1 VTDGDLYPVSHGS
14 LQPRRVV
21 RSTCGT
27 NASVTPALLLFV
39 TLLLNSA
46 KLTCHSCRLGK
57 HVRLR
62 FSAPTSILYSL
73 MILVITFG
81 HSLCVR
87 NLKCLEFFA
96 YVGTQFHSTYS
107 CSAKLT
113 MAGSWITSPCALSSL
128 ARPPWCRPSPYTSQQ
143 NGKAKRLLRTLTE
156 RQRARPCRFD
166 SGRSALA
173 PVLPAPTPVSR
184 TAMND
189 SPQHCHLSDQP
200 PAVSPHDPLSA
211 RLMIH

>member
-1 VTDGDLYPVSHGS
+1 VILRCDSDGDLYPVSHGS
-14 LQPRRVV
+14 LRPRRVV

-27 NASVTPALLLFV
+27 NGSVTPALLLFV
-39 TLLLNSA
+39 PLLLNSA

-96 YVGTQFHSTYS
+96 YVGTQFQLQYLFLLCKTDNGRELDN
-107 CSAKLT
+107 LT
-113 MAGSWITSPCALSSL
+113 VRSLL
-128 ARPPWCRPSPYTSQQ
+128 ARPP
-143 NGKAKRLLRTLTE
+143 
-156 RQRARPCRFD
+156 
-166 SGRSALA
+166 
-173 PVLPAPTPVSR
+173 
-184 TAMND
+184 AMV
-189 SPQHCHLSDQP
+189 Q
-200 PAVSPHDPLSA
+200 A
-211 RLMIH
+211 